1 MDFSIWIQS
10 PYDWGI
16 LFLSAL
22 FVGISKTGIQGLS
35 LLAVPMMAVTF
46 GAKPS
51 TGLILPILCLA
62 DLMAVWY
69 YRRIAE
75 WQYVLKL
82 LPSALVGFAVA
93 LFVDKLVP
101 PTEFKHLMG
110 SCLLVVLLVM
120 FWSDWKGKENS
131 LSNHWWYG
139 PLFVNG
145 RFYHMIGNAA
155 GPVMA
160 IYLLS
165 VKMPK
170 YNFVGTNAWFFL
182 VVNYLK
188 IPIQV
193 FAWDNITLS
202 SLMLDAC
209 TIPFIIIGGVLGIIL
224 VKKLPEKGFRYFTTA
239 VTCLSVLMLL
249 I

>member
-1 MDFSIWIQS
+1 MDTVTLRLGNIIFIRPVCRYIQNRYS
-10 PYDWGI
+10 GPQPSC
-16 LFLSAL
+16 SANDGCDFRGQTL
-22 FVGISKTGIQGLS
+22 YRPDIADFV
-35 LLAVPMMAVTF
+35 F
-46 GAKPS
+46 G
-51 TGLILPILCLA
+51 

-139 PLFVNG
+139 PLFG
-145 RFYHMIGNAA
+145 LMGGFTTMIGNAA